1 MEQYKKNALDSMD
14 RWTDY
19 ECCIPRND
27 PQWYLAL
34 YRLDLAFLPC
44 DLVPILHDWHKGR
57 KSSTSRVQRIVAIVG
72 AFR

>member
-1 MEQYKKNALDSMD
+1 MDQYKKHALDSMN
-14 RWTDY
+14 RRTDY

-44 DLVPILHDWHKGR
+44 DLLPILHDRHKR
-57 KSSTSRVQRIVAIVG
+57 W
-72 AFR
+72 